1 MLKKPVVLT
10 ERLRRCL
17 CCRAEMMD
25 VSSLSY
31 EQNPYCG
38 NCLTDRM
45 GRASA
50 KFPFASWK
58 QSGDYLEVVT
68 LDPRKRQ

>member
-1 MLKKPVVLT
+1 MLKKAVVFT

-17 CCRAEMMD
+17 YCRVEMMD

-38 NCLTDRM
+38 NCLADRM
-45 GRASA
+45 KLASA
-50 KFPFASWK
+50 KSPFASWK
-58 QSGDYLEVVT
+58 QAGDYLEVVT
-68 LDPRKRQ
+68 LETRKRQ